1 MLTGVKDL
9 DLLILIQ
16 LDDQNLVNVCKT
28 NTTINELCND
38 QNFWLQRIMKMFPYL
53 DLDILNR
60 YKNGRSWSQYYIED
74 LRTINKTNAQYKL
87 YNGAKNGYLDMVI
100 IAVNKGADVT
110 SDNYYAL
117 RNASAY
123 GHLEV
128 VKYLVKNGPKLSD
141 NYTDSVILAI
151 ENGHSNILKYLVEQG
166 ANLEGPNR
174 DDIEEAIGEANDNGD
189 VDIVNY
195 LVSQGV
201 PDPR

>member
-53 DLDILNR
+53 DLYILKK
-60 YKNGRSWSQYYIED
+60 YKQDRDWSQYYIDD
-74 LRTINKTNAQYKL
+74 LRTINKTNAIYKL

-151 ENGHSNILKYLVEQG
+151 ENGHLNILKYLVEQG